1 MSLYAYQYCARRL
14 CEMRIS
20 WLGVY
25 RSVCALRVRIIYIL
39 DLSVSLIHAIVVN
52 CSMLKSQKY
61 RYVNISLT
69 ITESAFRYVTS
80 TSHHAA
86 ALKRMLVGYA
96 NETFVANVW
105 SDEAIFP

>member
-1 MSLYAYQYCARRL
+1 
-14 CEMRIS
+14 MRIS

-39 DLSVSLIHAIVVN
+39 DLSLTHIHAIIVIAQL
-52 CSMLKSQKY
+52 LKSQKY

-80 TSHHAA
+80 TSHYAA

>member
-1 MSLYAYQYCARRL
+1 MSLYAYQYCARRS

-52 CSMLKSQKY
+52 CSIAQESEVQVCKY
-61 RYVNISLT
+61 
-69 ITESAFRYVTS
+69 IT
-80 TSHHAA
+80 HHH
-86 ALKRMLVGYA
+86 
-96 NETFVANVW
+96 
-105 SDEAIFP
+105 

>member
-1 MSLYAYQYCARRL
+1 
-14 CEMRIS
+14 MRIS

-39 DLSVSLIHAIVVN
+39 DLSLSLSFTPLLSIAQL
-52 CSMLKSQKY
+52 LKSHEY

-69 ITESAFRYVTS
+69 ITESAFRYVTG

>member
-39 DLSVSLIHAIVVN
+39 DLSLSFTPLLSIAQL
-52 CSMLKSQKY
+52 LKSQKY
-61 RYVNISLT
+61 RYVKIPLT